1 MTMADYGAA
10 PNLDP
15 LMRDLAAWDLFGH
28 VAELEAYGVTVV
40 PPEKMRASEGF
51 VDRLRDAILRTFETR
66 TGARIG
72 DWRTDPLPRVN
83 TQGKGWDLIE
93 EDEVFIEAATNPV
106 VLALVRWLCG
116 GSAVFGGQT
125 WILKGPDG
133 GALGL
138 HSDSH
143 GLPPGSGTI
152 AHMCNASWL
161 ATDYAGVEDGPT
173 VFVPGS
179 HHYGRATLPH
189 EGRLGE
195 TPFRTVPIIGKA
207 GSLAIWNGATWH
219 GAAPRTTPG
228 LRLLLLFGSRAR
240 GDASERSDWD
250 VGYIASTSLDVP
262 HLLGR
267 IALAVGTDRIDLV
280 DLERASGLLRFKAA
294 QDGVALFEQSAGDA
308 DRFRLAAATFW
319 CDAAPLLQKEYDR
332 VLEGLGR

>member
-51 VDRLRDAILRTFETR
+51 VDRLRDAIIRTFETR

-106 VLALVRWLCG
+106 VLALVRWLGG

-179 HHYGRATLPH
+179 HLYGRATLPH

-228 LRLLLLFGSRAR
+228 LRVTLVQNYFRPYMRTMINYRGRLPQDLLDRHP
-240 GDASERSDWD
+240 E
-250 VGYIASTSLDVP
+250 LDRIIGRP
-262 HLLGR
+262 LYPYDDPQGPEPDR
-267 IALAVGTDRIDLV
+267 IAPLMRAGTDPF
-280 DLERASGLLRFKAA
+280 A
-294 QDGVALFEQSAGDA
+294 
-308 DRFRLAAATFW
+308 
-319 CDAAPLLQKEYDR
+319 
-332 VLEGLGR
+332 